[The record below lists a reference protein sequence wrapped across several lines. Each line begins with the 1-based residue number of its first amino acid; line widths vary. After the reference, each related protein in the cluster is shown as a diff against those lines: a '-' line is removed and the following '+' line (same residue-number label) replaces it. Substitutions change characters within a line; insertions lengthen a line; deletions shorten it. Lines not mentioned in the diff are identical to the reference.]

1 MRRGG
6 PDPNARTVAFRAVAG
21 QPDPTPADQ
30 CDYFSLLLAD
40 VTGLRRAKLV
50 AATTGAL
57 SREAL
62 DDAWTLQVRG
72 QRPARAAGADARAAD
87 TGNRRLAAGVAK
99 ARARCRPRQLILHS
113 SAITKRADH

>member
-1 MRRGG
+1 M
-6 PDPNARTVAFRAVAG
+6 AFRAVAG

-30 CDYFSLLLAD
+30 CDYLSLLLAD
-40 VTGLRRAKLV
+40 ATGLRRAKLL

-57 SREAL
+57 SRDAL

-72 QRPARAAGADARAAD
+72 QGPARAAGADARAAD
-87 TGNRRLAAGVAK
+87 TGNRRLAAGAAK
-99 ARARCRPRQLILHS
+99 ARARSKPRQFTLHS